1 MTSPSLEASGAAQA
15 ASPAKPAEHAR
26 LDAVDVLRGLVM
38 ILMAIDHVRDFV
50 GPPVDFRLDVTK
62 TSAAL
67 FFTRWITHFCAPVFV
82 LLAGTSAYLQ
92 AARGKSRGEL
102 SRFLLTRGA
111 WLVLLEITVIR
122 LGWTFDPGYHIT
134 PLQVIWAIGWSMI
147 ALAGLV
153 HLPVRVVA
161 AIGVVMIAGHN
172 LFDGVSFTG
181 GSALD
186 VVGSIL
192 HASRPFEPAPG
203 HYVFVAYPLVP
214 WIGVMAAGYGL
225 GALLEAAPG
234 ERRARLYKLGAALT
248 LAFVIVRGA
257 NVYGDPSPWTSQ
269 GSALSTALSFLN
281 CRKYPPSLSYL
292 LMTLGPALLA
302 LGALEG
308 REFPGKKV
316 LLVFGRAPLFYY
328 VLHLYLIHAS
338 AAVVHYVIHGPKVFD
353 WHDPMGLPAEA
364 QHGLPFVYGYTLA
377 VVAALY
383 PLCRWFA
390 ELKRRRRDL
399 VFLSYL

>member
-1 MTSPSLEASGAAQA
+1 MKPA
-15 ASPAKPAEHAR
+15 ASAR

-50 GPPVDFRLDVTK
+50 GPQVDFRLDVGK

-82 LLAGTSAYLQ
+82 LLAGTSAFLQ
-92 AARGKSRGEL
+92 AARGKSRSEL

-122 LGWTFDPGYHIT
+122 IGWTFDLGYHIT

-153 HLPVRVVA
+153 HLPVRVVT
-161 AIGVVMIAGHN
+161 AIGLAMIAGHN
-172 LFDGVSFTG
+172 LLDGVSVDR
-181 GSALD
+181 GSALA
-186 VVGSIL
+186 VVWSVL
-192 HASRPFEPAPG
+192 HESRPFEPAPG
-203 HYVFVAYPLVP
+203 HFVFVAYPLVP

-225 GALLEAAPG
+225 GALLEADPG
-234 ERRARLYKLGAALT
+234 ARRSRLFKLGAAVS
-248 LAFVIVRGA
+248 LAFVVVRLI
-257 NVYGDPSPWTSQ
+257 NVYGDPAPWTPQ
-269 GSALSTALSFLN
+269 GSAIGTLLSFLN

-292 LMTLGPALLA
+292 LMTLGPALLV

-308 REFPGKKV
+308 RELPGKKF
-316 LLVFGRAPLFYY
+316 LLAFGRAPLFYY
-328 VLHLYLIHAS
+328 ILHLFLIHAS
-338 AAVVHYVIHGPKVFD
+338 AAVLHYAIHGPKVFT
-353 WHDPMGLPAEA
+353 WQHPMGLPEEA

-377 VVAALY
+377 VVLLLY

-390 ELKRRRRDL
+390 DLKRRRRDL
-399 VFLSYL
+399 TILGYL